1 MITITD
7 NQILLIFLL
16 LLSGVFYLFS
26 IIVAR
31 SRMITD
37 NDDRIMVGVL
47 VFFGSLFLF
56 LGLNAE
62 FQWIIVK

>member
-56 LGLNAE
+56 LGLNTE